1 MKKTYRAGRSWIPAE
16 WRQQVRVP
24 RMRRTAMVL
33 VTGVTDRH
41 DAADVLAAHLPI
53 VPVDALDPD
62 DPRRAA
68 LADGP
73 GGGEDADDETT
84 EAAGHVEDTDAARR
98 IASRISRLAWI
109 RTPDGVRQLVNAR
122 AVNPGK
128 PAVYA
133 WRRTAHGQDV
143 YRIWHDGTCEL
154 VATFTRSQK
163 LSPSGHMRPY
173 LTAQRYYT

>member
-16 WRQQVRVP
+16 WRKPVKVP
-24 RMRRTAMVL
+24 RLRRTAMVL

-53 VPVDALDPD
+53 VPVDALGPD

-68 LADGP
+68 LAGD
-73 GGGEDADDETT
+73 DADDEAL
-84 EAAGHVEDTDAARR
+84 EHVEDTDAAWR
-98 IASRISRLAWI
+98 IASRISRFAWI
-109 RTPDGVRQLVNAR
+109 RTPDGVRQLVSAR

-143 YRIWHDGTCEL
+143 YRIWHDGTCEP
-154 VATFTRSQK
+154 VATFARSQK
-163 LSPSGHMRPY
+163 PAPSGHMRPC
-173 LTAQRYYT
+173 LIAQRYYT

>member
-16 WRQQVRVP
+16 WRKPVRVP

-33 VTGVTDRH
+33 VTGVTDRR

-62 DPRRAA
+62 DLR
-68 LADGP
+68 LADLADD
-73 GGGEDADDETT
+73 DADDE
-84 EAAGHVEDTDAARR
+84 APGHVEDADAARR
-98 IASRISRLAWI
+98 IAGRISRFAWI
-109 RTPDGVRQLVNAR
+109 RTPDGVRQLVSAR

-133 WRRTAHGQDV
+133 WRRTASGQDV
-143 YRIWHDGTCEL
+143 YRIWHDGTCEP
-154 VATFTRSQK
+154 VATFVRTQK
-163 LSPSGHMRPY
+163 QAPSGHMRPY
-173 LTAQRYYT
+173 LTAQRYHT